1 MIEGKRKPK
10 NITPSSQTEELR
22 EKLRKLKPQTE
33 FGKTLLELSR
43 ENLASGMA
51 LLDADEIMSEL
62 GRSRYE

>member
-1 MIEGKRKPK
+1 MIEGKRKPG
-10 NITPSSQTEELR
+10 NILPSSQIEELR
-22 EKLRKLKPQTE
+22 KELQKLKPQTE

-43 ENLASGMA
+43 ENLESGTA